1 MTSNTAFVC
10 RMISIPV
17 VAGLLLA
24 LWADAASASELHSKP
39 LVPSSKVSAAL
50 HYAPLGAAK
59 GNPPS
64 AARAQMAK
72 YNVPGGCVVT
82 FEIRK
87 EDGAVIRHSHCE
99 YSAEQTA
106 RMLATGR

>member
-1 MTSNTAFVC
+1 MTSNTAFAF

-17 VAGLLLA
+17 VAGLLAA
-24 LWADAASASELHSKP
+24 LWTNAASAAETHKP
-39 LVPSSKVSAAL
+39 LVGSSKISAAL
-50 HYAPLGAAK
+50 HYSPLGTAA
-59 GNPPS
+59 GTNPPS

-106 RMLATGR
+106 RLATTGR